1 MNGRK
6 SWFKFTG
13 IVIIGL
19 FLTVLVIVILQIPA
33 IQERLTWRLE
43 VASTYLRSAVQP
55 AGALPTA
62 LPTAPSIRT
71 DAPLPSATPTQPAT
85 ATPTTAFSPTPTFS
99 PTPIPNRVVLDPPG
113 YEKQKPNN
121 CGPATFTMYLRYYGW
136 KGDQSTISEVIKPL
150 SADRNVNVEEMIY
163 YASNNAGWLKSE
175 YRVGGDVDLLRHLL
189 AAGIPVVVEESS
201 RVDQQFARADDDF
214 WDGHYLLITGYD
226 DNAQVFITQDAYRGP
241 NLEVSYTEQ
250 DKRWQPFNRV
260 YILLFTPDQSSTVQ
274 AILGSDWDGKTNRKN
289 ALDKA
294 QAETQ
299 SDPKN
304 AFGWFNLGSNLVYFE
319 RYTEAALAYDSARKI
334 GLPQRMLRYQFG
346 PFLAYFHSGRTE
358 DLLALT
364 QYALKI
370 TDNSEEAWLWQGWA
384 LYRMGKKLEAVDAFN
399 KALTYHPGYQDALY
413 ALKFAQSN

>member
-1 MNGRK
+1 MNGRNN
-6 SWFKFTG
+6 WIYFTG
-13 IVIIGL
+13 IMIIGL
-19 FLTVLVIVILQIPA
+19 VLTGAIIVLLQIPA
-33 IQERLTWRLE
+33 VHERLAWRLE

-55 AGALPTA
+55 AGELPTA
-62 LPTAPSIRT
+62 LAHVSPVQTGTPSPSI
-71 DAPLPSATPTQPAT
+71 TPTQIAT
-85 ATPTTAFSPTPTFS
+85 ATPTAVISPTPTFS
-99 PTPIPNRVVLDPPG
+99 PTPIPGRVVLDPPE

-136 KGDQSTISEVIKPL
+136 KGDQIAISDVIKPL
-150 SADRNVNVEEMIY
+150 SADRNVNVEELIY

-175 YRVGGDVDLLRHLL
+175 YRVGGDADLLRHLL
-189 AAGIPVVVEESS
+189 AAGIPVVIEESS
-201 RVDQQFARADDDF
+201 KVDQQFARADDDF

-226 DNAQVFITQDAYRGP
+226 DYAQAFITQDAYGGP
-241 NLEVSYTEQ
+241 NLEVSYSEL

-260 YILLFTPDQSSTVQ
+260 YILLFTPDQSGAVE
-274 AILGSDWDGKTNRKN
+274 AILGSNWDAKNNRQN

-294 QAETQ
+294 QTETQ

-319 RYTEAALAYDSARKI
+319 RYTEAALAYDTARQI
-334 GLPQRMLRYQFG
+334 GLPQRMVRYQFG

-370 TDNSEEAWLWQGWA
+370 TDNSEEALLWQGWA
-384 LYRMGKKLEAVDAFN
+384 LYRMGKKLEAIDTFN
-399 KALTYHPGYQDALY
+399 KALTNHPGYEDALY
-413 ALKFAQSN
+413 ALKYAQSN

>member
-6 SWFKFTG
+6 NWSNFTG

-19 FLTVLVIVILQIPA
+19 LLTGAVFVIVQIPS
-33 IQERLTWRLE
+33 IHERLTWRLE

-62 LPTAPSIRT
+62 LPTAPANQT
-71 DAPLPSATPTQPAT
+71 ETPSPTATPAQIAT
-85 ATPTTAFSPTPTFS
+85 ATATAAFSPTPTSS
-99 PTPIPNRVVLDPPG
+99 PTPIPGRVVLDPPE

-121 CGPATFTMYLRYYGW
+121 CGPATFGMYLRYYGW
-136 KGDQSTISEVIKPL
+136 KGDQSAISEVIKPL
-150 SADRNVNVEEMIY
+150 SADRNVNVEELIY
-163 YASNNAGWLKSE
+163 YARNHAGWLKSE
-175 YRVGGDVDLLRHLL
+175 YRVGGDVNLLRQLL
-189 AAGIPVVVEESS
+189 AAGIPVVIEESS
-201 RVDQQFARADDDF
+201 LVDQQFARADDDF

-226 DNAQVFITQDAYRGP
+226 DNAQTFITQDAYRGP

-260 YILLFTPDQSSTVQ
+260 YILLFTPEQSSTVQ
-274 AILGSDWDGKTNRKN
+274 TILGSDWDAKTNRQN

-304 AFGWFNLGSNLVYFE
+304 AFSWFNLGSNLVYFE
-319 RYTEAALAYDSARKI
+319 SYTEAALAYDTARQI
-334 GLPQRMLRYQFG
+334 SLPQRMLRYQFG

-384 LYRMGKKLEAVDAFN
+384 LYRMGKKLEALDAFN
-399 KALTYHPGYQDALY
+399 KALSNHPGYEDALY